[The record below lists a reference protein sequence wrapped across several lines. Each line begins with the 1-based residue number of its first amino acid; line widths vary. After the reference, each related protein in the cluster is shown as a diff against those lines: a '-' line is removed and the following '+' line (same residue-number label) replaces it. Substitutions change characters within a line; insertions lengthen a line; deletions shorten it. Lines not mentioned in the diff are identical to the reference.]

1 MADIKLT
8 KNELKLQQHK
18 QNQLERYL
26 PTLQLKKA
34 MLLLEVQ
41 TVKEDLQ
48 SANSEYAYLRS
59 EALSFMPLLV
69 DAFPLDLKKVIKV
82 AAVHKGKDN
91 IAGVEVP
98 VYQGIQFEE
107 VAYSFLTTPVWTE
120 IVVDKLRE
128 LVTAQV
134 KMDVLRERKAALEYE
149 AREVTKRVNLFE
161 KILIPRA
168 SANIKK
174 IKVYLSDMQL
184 AQVSRAK
191 VAKRLIEAK
200 ALCRKT

>member
-8 KNELKLQQHK
+8 KNELKVQQYK
-18 QNQLERYL
+18 LNQLERYL

-41 TVKEDLQ
+41 SVKENLQ
-48 SANSEYAYLRS
+48 SANSEYAYVRT
-59 EALSFMPLLV
+59 EAASFMPLLV
-69 DAFPLDLKKVIKV
+69 DSFPIELKKVIKI
-82 AAVHKGKDN
+82 ALINKGKDN

-98 VYQGIQFEE
+98 VFKSIQFEDLT
-107 VAYSFLTTPVWTE
+107 YSYLATPVWTE
-120 IVVDKLRE
+120 IVIHKLRE
-128 LVTAQV
+128 LITAQV
-134 KMDVLRERKAALEYE
+134 KMDVLRERKEALEKE
-149 AREVTKRVNLFE
+149 AREVSKRVNLFE

-168 SANIKK
+168 CTNIKK

-200 ALCRKT
+200 TLCA